1 MEDNINT
8 NKIISNNLQRLMN
21 KADINNKELA
31 KIVGVDESTVGK
43 WLLEKSTPRMGAIEL
58 MAEYFGV
65 QKSDILERPTEK
77 KTFHSKPIPLIGQ
90 IAAGVPILAEE
101 NIDDYFYID
110 KSIKADFCLRIKGDS
125 MIDEGIYEDDI
136 VFIKSQPCIENGEI
150 GAVIIG
156 DEATLKRVYKGDD
169 TVILQPANRNYKA
182 KTYTGGD
189 IHIVG
194 KLVAVL
200 NIRS

>member
-1 MEDNINT
+1 M
-8 NKIISNNLQRLMN
+8 KIGDYIKLKRNELGMTQESLAKKIGVSKSAISRYESNDISNMGIDKAQAMSKALQIDPL
-21 KADINNKELA
+21 
-31 KIVGVDESTVGK
+31 T
-43 WLLEKSTPRMGAIEL
+43 LLTGEIEEEKTITE
-58 MAEYFGV
+58 
-65 QKSDILERPTEK
+65 PT
-77 KTFHSKPIPLIGQ
+77 SNPIPLIGQ

-169 TVILQPANRNYKA
+169 NVILQPANRNYKA
-182 KTYTGGD
+182 KTFSGKD
-189 IHIVG
+189 IRIAG

>member
-1 MEDNINT
+1 MTQESLAK
-8 NKIISNNLQRLMN
+8 KIGVSKSAISRYESNDISNMGIDKAQAMSKALQIDPL
-21 KADINNKELA
+21 
-31 KIVGVDESTVGK
+31 T
-43 WLLEKSTPRMGAIEL
+43 LLTGEIEEEKTITE
-58 MAEYFGV
+58 
-65 QKSDILERPTEK
+65 PT
-77 KTFHSKPIPLIGQ
+77 SKPIPLIGQ

-150 GAVIIG
+150 GAVFIG
-156 DEATLKRVYKGDD
+156 DEATLKRVYKGDNN
-169 TVILQPANRNYKA
+169 VILQPANRNYKA
-182 KTYTGGD
+182 KTFSGKD
-189 IHIVG
+189 IRIAG

>member
-1 MEDNINT
+1 MTQESLAK
-8 NKIISNNLQRLMN
+8 KIGVSKSAISRYESNDISNMGIDKAQAMAKALQIDPL
-21 KADINNKELA
+21 
-31 KIVGVDESTVGK
+31 T
-43 WLLEKSTPRMGAIEL
+43 LLTGEIEEEKTI
-58 MAEYFGV
+58 
-65 QKSDILERPTEK
+65 TEP
-77 KTFHSKPIPLIGQ
+77 SSNPIPLIGQ

-169 TVILQPANRNYKA
+169 TVILHP
-182 KTYTGGD
+182 D
-189 IHIVG
+189 
-194 KLVAVL
+194 
-200 NIRS
+200 RSLKSKFNFLLFFCVFL

>member
-8 NKIISNNLQRLMN
+8 NKIISNNLQRLMS

-77 KTFHSKPIPLIGQ
+77 KIFHSKPIPLIGQ

-169 TVILQPANRNYKA
+169 NVILQPANRNYKA
-182 KTYTGGD
+182 KTFSGKD
-189 IHIVG
+189 IRIAG